1 MYVFAYRFK
10 VVVTNRIY
18 RRYIVIA
25 DKFAVLIIVPGRE
38 RHNFTDKPHKVFRL
52 GGENRISVLIKPVIK
67 RTYTYGVARGDKT
80 VLFAVVNYKRKFRVQ
95 HFKHISA
102 VKLIERQ

>member
-1 MYVFAYRFK
+1 MANF
-10 VVVTNRIY
+10 IH

-25 DKFAVLIIVPGRE
+25 NEFAVLIIVPGRE

-52 GGENRISVLIKPVIK
+52 GSEYRLSVLIKPVIK
-67 RTYTYGVARGDKT
+67 RTDTDRVARGDKLVFFT
-80 VLFAVVNYKRKFRVQ
+80 VVNYKRKLRVQ
-95 HFKHISA
+95 HFEHIRA